1 MNNFIRKR
9 GFGPLILI
17 VLASLSILSGCAHSG
32 GPHPFRSQQG
42 LLAPL
47 EDPDSLVSDPSS
59 LSLYLGD
66 LFNARGEGGT
76 VLFGHRLASKL
87 RAVEGEQVASVCRS
101 IPCYADAARKLHYK
115 FILAATI
122 QKDVTK
128 GGSEEILTLTRWS
141 VDPLFPEVTVPVTF
155 SMKGQAPSYE
165 KLVERGVSRM
175 MRRVEALSS
184 RKNVAGP
191 EGAAKKIRK
200 LVAEGKVDLALRQGE
215 AIFKNGSSPPHS
227 IEFYSTLYRLEMS
240 AGKPEMARRVGEEA
254 IRLRRASSDLF
265 LEMARNARDAGELN
279 RERNILFEG
288 LSQYPEDR
296 FFWRELVDDS
306 IDKGDFSQ
314 AFKII
319 HIFNKRN
326 GSSPAQPSFRWE
338 VYACLVGLDRG
349 DEADLWYRR
358 YILKHKVGEVLPKPF
373 MAHAM
378 VIRELQKGEWKKA
391 EMKARDYI
399 AMGVR
404 SRTLYTD
411 WMIAMGADNNPIG
424 EAHAARLAISAG
436 FSSRWI
442 RDQLAYLEQK
452 GY

>member
-1 MNNFIRKR
+1 
-9 GFGPLILI
+9 
-17 VLASLSILSGCAHSG
+17 
-32 GPHPFRSQQG
+32 
-42 LLAPL
+42 
-47 EDPDSLVSDPSS
+47 
-59 LSLYLGD
+59 
-66 LFNARGEGGT
+66 
-76 VLFGHRLASKL
+76 
-87 RAVEGEQVASVCRS
+87 VEGEQVASVCRS

-165 KLVERGVSRM
+165 KLVKRGVSRM

-254 IRLRRASSDLF
+254 IRIRRASSDLFLEMARNARDAGELNRERNILFEGLSQYSDLF